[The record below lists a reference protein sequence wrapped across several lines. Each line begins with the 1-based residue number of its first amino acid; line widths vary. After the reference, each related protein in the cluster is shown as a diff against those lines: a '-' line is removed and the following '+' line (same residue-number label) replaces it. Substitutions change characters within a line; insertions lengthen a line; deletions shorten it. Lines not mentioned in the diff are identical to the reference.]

1 MKDFN
6 EISMEIF
13 DVTGKL
19 ITKRMEDLSKGI
31 NEFYF
36 NQLLEYGT
44 YLIRVS
50 IEGEIQA
57 LRLVVKI

>member
-1 MKDFN
+1 
-6 EISMEIF
+6 MEIF

-36 NQLLEYGT
+36 NQLLESGT
-44 YLIRVS
+44 YLVHVQI
-50 IEGEIQA
+50 GEEKQTLKLA
-57 LRLVVKI
+57 Q